1 MKILTGAY
9 RGRNFYMPADVR
21 PTQNIARKAIFD
33 LIGHDLSGLTVL
45 DLYAGSGAVGLEAL
59 SQGASKVTFVEKAP
73 KCVDTIAENLALL
86 GLKNGNYF
94 DNRCELLHADALAA
108 IKTFGGKKRAFN
120 IVFLDPPYNRGL
132 VKKTLKT
139 LSAYDIVHPVSFIIV
154 QYGKSEY
161 LPETQEGFSLIK
173 NHRYGKS
180 FLAIFQ
186 KK

>member
-1 MKILTGAY
+1 MKILTGSY
-9 RGRNFYMPADVR
+9 RGRNFYMPADIR
-21 PTQNIARKAIFD
+21 PTQNVARKAIFD

-59 SQGASKVTFVEKAP
+59 SLGASKVTFVEKAP
-73 KCVDTIAENLALL
+73 KCVDVIAENLTLL
-86 GLKNGNYF
+86 GLKDGHYF
-94 DNRCELLHADALAA
+94 DNRCELLQADALAA
-108 IKTFGGKKRAFN
+108 IKAFSGKKRAFHL
-120 IVFLDPPYNRGL
+120 VFLDPPYDRGL

-139 LSAYDIVHPVSFIIV
+139 LGAYDIVHPVSFIIV

-173 NHRYGKS
+173 RQRYGKS

>member
-9 RGRNFYMPADVR
+9 KGRNFYMPADIR
-21 PTQNIARKAIFD
+21 PTQNVARKAIFD

-59 SQGASKVTFVEKAP
+59 SLGASKVTFVEKTP
-73 KCVDTIAENLALL
+73 KCADTIAENLALL
-86 GLKNGNYF
+86 GLKDGNYF
-94 DNRCELLHADALAA
+94 DTRCELLHADVLAA
-108 IKTFGGKKRAFN
+108 IKALGGKKRAFD

-139 LSAYDIVHPVSFIIV
+139 ICAYDIVHPVSYIIV
-154 QYGKSEY
+154 QYGKPEH
-161 LPETQEGFSLIK
+161 LPEGQDGFSLLK
-173 NHRYGKS
+173 HRQYGKS

-186 KK
+186 KN

>member
-1 MKILTGAY
+1 
-9 RGRNFYMPADVR
+9 MPADIR
-21 PTQNIARKAIFD
+21 PTQNMSRKAVFD
-33 LIGHDLSGLTVL
+33 LIGHDLSGLTFL

-59 SQGASKVTFVEKAP
+59 SLGASKVTFVDKAP
-73 KCVDTIAENLALL
+73 ICADTIAENLTIL

-94 DNRCELLHADALAA
+94 DDRCELLHADALAA
-108 IKTFGGKKRAFN
+108 IKVLSGKERAFD

-139 LSAYDIVHPVSFIIV
+139 LSAYDIVQPVSFIIV
-154 QYGKSEY
+154 QYSKSEH

-173 NHRYGKS
+173 QRQYGKS